1 MAYTHYRT
9 EQTRFVYHDNP
20 VRYRTDYYRPVFRHV
35 HVDYGTY
42 YYRRNVFYTTYAYT
56 PPVYVYQSYPRFGIW
71 DATFLWFMLD
81 HCRDRQY
88 ALMYYNHQND
98 EAMRMWRREANRLA
112 SENAALREQL
122 AVLDQQTASLG
133 TAGTP
138 QDPAYVPQDAQDV
151 ALAAEAVEEASGG
164 WRSWPWLWI
173 AICGGI
179 VVIAAVVI
187 IILLIKMRRPAVT
200 PA

>member
-1 MAYTHYRT
+1 
-9 EQTRFVYHDNP
+9 VYHDNP
-20 VRYRTDYYRPVFRHV
+20 VRYRTDYYRPVFRSV
-35 HVDYGTY
+35 HVDYHTY

-56 PPVYVYQSYPRFGIW
+56 PPVYVYQSYPRFGVW

-112 SENAALREQL
+112 AENAALREQL
-122 AVLDQQTASLG
+122 AVLDQQTAGLA

-164 WRSWPWLWI
+164 WRNWPWLWI

-187 IILLIKMRRPAVT
+187 IILLVKMRRPAVT